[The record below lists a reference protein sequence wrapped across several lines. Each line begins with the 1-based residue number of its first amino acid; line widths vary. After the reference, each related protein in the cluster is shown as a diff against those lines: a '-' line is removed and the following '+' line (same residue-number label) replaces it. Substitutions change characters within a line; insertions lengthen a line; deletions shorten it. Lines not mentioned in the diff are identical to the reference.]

1 MNNDTALKEYYVNL
15 QKMYNKAASMLSA
28 INQSLTTAAPEILVN
43 VADSDDATSMVR
55 IPSYLYLESRLEE
68 LGTNMEAIFNIP

>member
-28 INQSLTTAAPEILVN
+28 INQSLTTSAPL
-43 VADSDDATSMVR
+43 AQR
-55 IPSYLYLESRLEE
+55 
-68 LGTNMEAIFNIP
+68 